1 MTLTLPQSFNL
12 TGRVAIITGGGGLLG
27 TEHGHALA
35 EIGATVVLADINED
49 AAQTAASAVNRN
61 GYAGRAVAA
70 HIDVTK
76 EASIKTLSERVT
88 REVGSVRILVNNAAI
103 DSKVQADAM
112 AETSRLEHFSLEQWH
127 FQIEVG
133 LTGAFL
139 CSKVFGVQMATAGN
153 GVILN
158 IASDLSVFGPDQRL
172 YRREGVPEDHQT
184 VKPVTYSV
192 IKTGLI
198 GLSRYLATYWAD
210 QNVRSNALSPGGIFN
225 GQDEEFVQRL
235 STLIP
240 LKRMAE
246 RGEYRA
252 AVQFLCSDASMYMT
266 GQNIIM
272 DGGRSAW

>member
-76 EASIKTLSERVT
+76 EASIKTLSERIT

-103 DSKVQADAM
+103 DPKVQADAM
-112 AETSRLEHFSLEQWH
+112 VETSRLEHFSLEQWH

-172 YRREGVPEDHQT
+172 YRREGVPEDHQA

>member
-1 MTLTLPQSFNL
+1 MMLTLPQSFNL
-12 TGRVAIITGGGGLLG
+12 TGRVAIVTGGGGLLG

-139 CSKVFGVQMATAGN
+139 CSKVFGLQMATLGN